1 MAKSVTEH
9 LHREQAVGLFPEGTT
24 SEGFDVLPFYANL
37 FEPARKA
44 KVLVQPV
51 AVKYFHRG
59 ERSAY
64 PAYVGD
70 ETLVMNMWR
79 VFGTTGISVEMVF
92 LPAIATDQES
102 PLSRAELSKSARSA
116 IRSALGASADEVEV
130 SGS

>member
-1 MAKSVTEH
+1 
-9 LHREQAVGLFPEGTT
+9 
-24 SEGFDVLPFYANL
+24 
-37 FEPARKA
+37 
-44 KVLVQPV
+44 
-51 AVKYFHRG
+51 
-59 ERSAY
+59 
-64 PAYVGD
+64 
-70 ETLVMNMWR
+70 MNMWR